1 MKLQR
6 TKSGSVTVFL
16 TILFL
21 LFFSLLGVG
30 LEHARVLSSDAYMRV
45 AANSAAMT
53 VYGDYIKELYEE
65 YGLYGYGGFDGKT
78 YIDLNQN
85 FQSILSD
92 NLATKPERMM
102 GKYMNFYRLKQ
113 VNSQVG
119 KYRNLVDKEE
129 FYRQVEAYLKCKG
142 IKDISKKVIE
152 TVSGQKDADS
162 MQEKLSMTKD
172 YESGKYNHVE
182 AEEKQE
188 ISKSEREDTAGG
200 NPLSVFSDMIRDGI
214 LSLVCDV
221 NLLAK
226 GSIESRA
233 ESNTEES
240 DKALSGD
247 EDGGAAE
254 FLMNLLKST
263 GDNLGKN
270 QLSKGKE
277 KIEIIS
283 YANEQFASYISEK
296 NKTVQYGIE
305 YLIGGKKEEKSNL
318 AQVVNRLLVLR
329 MAVNFAYV
337 FMDPV
342 LQEKSL
348 ATATAIAG
356 FTGMP
361 PVIAAVQYT
370 ILLILA
376 FEEAC
381 VDTTALLEG
390 RQVPLLK
397 TQENFKMLY
406 EEICIGTKS
415 LFRVKAGQYPKQ
427 GNVLS
432 GSITY
437 NEYLWFFLLCESEE
451 TIRERAYDLI
461 QFDLRERFNQSF
473 TIDNCVSYSVFSIT
487 YVPSYLFQRL
497 PFLERSDRL
506 HHLQEKNLEVVYG
519 YENE

>member
-6 TKSGSVTVFL
+6 TESGSVTVFL

-78 YIDLNQN
+78 YMDLHQK
-85 FQSILSD
+85 FQTILSD
-92 NLATKPERMM
+92 NLATKPEQMM
-102 GKYMNFYRLKQ
+102 GKYMNLYRLKQ
-113 VNSQVG
+113 VNSQVS
-119 KYRNLVDKEE
+119 KYSNLVDKEE

-142 IKDISKKVIE
+142 IKDITKKVVE
-152 TVSGQKDADS
+152 TVSGQKDEES
-162 MQEKLSMTKD
+162 MQEQLSMTKD
-172 YESGKYNHVE
+172 YESGKYDNVE

-188 ISKSEREDTAGG
+188 ISNGDTEDTAGG

-221 NLLAK
+221 DALAE
-226 GSIESRA
+226 GSIEPRT
-233 ESNTEES
+233 ESQPGEDEN
-240 DKALSGD
+240 DKVQSGD
-247 EDGGAAE
+247 DSAAG
-254 FLMNLLKST
+254 FLINLLNSVEKSEN
-263 GDNLGKN
+263 DN
-270 QLSKGKE
+270 LSKGKE

-283 YANEQFASYISEK
+283 YANEQFASYISPK
-296 NKTVQYGIE
+296 NKTVQYGME

-318 AQVVNRLLVLR
+318 SQIVNRLLVLR
-329 MAVNFAYV
+329 MAVNFAYI

-381 VDTTALLEG
+381 IDTTALLEG
-390 RQVPLLK
+390 RQVPVLK

-406 EEICIGTKS
+406 EEICIGTRS
-415 LFRVKAGQYPKQ
+415 LFRTKAEQYPKQ
-427 GNVLS
+427 GSVLS

-437 NEYLWFFLLCESEE
+437 KEYLWFFLLCEPEE
-451 TIRERAYDLI
+451 TIRERVYDLI

-473 TIDNCVSYSVFSIT
+473 IIDHSVSYSIFSIT
-487 YVPSYLFQRL
+487 YVPSYLFERL
-497 PFLERSDRL
+497 PFLDRSDRL
-506 HHLQEKNLEVVYG
+506 CNLKEKNLEVVYG